1 MDTTTTE
8 KPHLSGFEKRTEI
21 LIHQEWHEKI
31 EIRGK
36 FFYQGD
42 EKFYIRGVTYGAF
55 KPDEEGN
62 EYTDLEQIE
71 QDFALMVA
79 NGFNTVRITHT
90 TPPRKLL
97 DIAHKYKLKVM
108 IGLSAEQ
115 YVGYLIDRKKSID
128 IMGIIRE
135 KVKSCADHPALLCIA
150 IGNEVPASIVRWYGR
165 KKIESYLKKVYKA
178 IKTVAPDSI
187 VTYVNYP
194 TTEYLQLPFL
204 DVVCFNV
211 YLEQYDA
218 LEKYLARLQNI
229 AGDRPLL
236 MGEIGLDCIRNGDQ
250 KQAELLEWQIK
261 LVFKMGCA
269 GLSIFSWTDEWFR
282 GGEEVDDWA
291 FGLTDKSRNP
301 KPGLETVKRVFRH
314 VPVKAGK
321 DWPFFSVVI
330 CSCNGS
336 LTIKECLEGLM
347 KLNYPFYEV
356 IVINDGSTDATP
368 IIAAEFDVKLI
379 STPNQGLSAA
389 RNLGASVAKGEIISY
404 IDDDAIPDPDWL
416 LYLATSFLNT
426 NCAAVGGPNIAP
438 NEVTFIADCVDHS
451 PGSPSHVLFTDMEAE
466 HIPGCNFSIRKAALN
481 ELGGFDPQFRAAGD
495 DVDLCWRIV
504 DAGFKIGFNPGAM
517 VFHHRRRTIRSYW
530 KQQFGYGK
538 AEALLER
545 KWPQKYNNIGH
556 KTWGHIYSNGVIQ
569 APFLKRW
576 KVYHG
581 IWGNAPFQ
589 SIYDSPSFSHLAL
602 LQMPEWYLLSAALLL
617 VSISGIVWAP
627 LFYVWPIALVV
638 MFLPMTHIIYN
649 VAKIPRKSRKGNR
662 FQNLL
667 FRCTTVYFH
676 VFQPLARL
684 LGRLKYDLT
693 PWRNYGKGNYAI
705 PVIEKMNVWCDNWVS
720 PEARLEN
727 IESNLKSEHCCVE
740 RGGIY
745 ARWDLLIKG
754 GALGSVKI
762 FMAAEDHKEGRQ
774 YLRFRFEP
782 RLSLTAIF
790 LLCFQVVLLAIVL
803 VYNALIPAIV
813 FVGILLILLTRVMQ
827 DIGRAFLAVKSV
839 AKKQNE
845 LK

>member
-8 KPHLSGFEKRTEI
+8 KPHLTGFEKRTDI
-21 LIHQEWHEKI
+21 LIRQEGHEKI
-31 EIRGK
+31 EIKGK

-55 KPDEEGN
+55 KPDEKGN
-62 EYTDLEQIE
+62 EYADLEQIE

-79 NGFNTVRITHT
+79 NGFNTVRIPHT

-97 DIAHKYKLKVM
+97 DIAHRYKLKVM

-165 KKIESYLKKVYKA
+165 KKIESYLRKVYKA
-178 IKTVAPDSI
+178 IKAVAPQSI

-194 TTEYLQLPFL
+194 TTEYLQLSFL

-211 YLEQYDA
+211 YLEQPEA
-218 LEKYLARLQNI
+218 LERYLARLQNL

-236 MGEIGLDCIRNGDQ
+236 MGEVGLDCYRNGEQ
-250 KQAELLEWQIK
+250 KQADLLEWQIK

-282 GGEEVDDWA
+282 GGEDVYDWA
-291 FGLTDKSRNP
+291 FGLTDKFRNP
-301 KPGLETVKRVFRH
+301 KPGLETVKRAFRQM
-314 VPVKAGK
+314 PVKAGT

-330 CSCNGS
+330 CSRNGA
-336 LTIKECLEGLM
+336 LTIRECLEGIM

-356 IVINDGSTDATP
+356 VVINDGSTDATP
-368 IIAAEFDVKLI
+368 SIASEFDVRLI

-416 LYLATSFLNT
+416 LYLATTFLQT

-451 PGSPSHVLFTDMEAE
+451 PGSPSHVLITDMEAE
-466 HIPGCNFSIRKAALN
+466 HIPGCNFSIRKTALN

-504 DAGFKIGFNPGAM
+504 DAGLKIGFNPGAM

-545 KWPQKYNNIGH
+545 KWPQKYNSMGH
-556 KTWGHIYSNGVIQ
+556 KTWGHIYSNGIIHI
-569 APFLKRW
+569 PFLKRW
-576 KVYHG
+576 RVYHG

-589 SIYDSPSFSHLAL
+589 SIYDAPSYSHLAL

-617 VSISGIVWAP
+617 VTISGIVWAP

-649 VAKIPRKSRKGNR
+649 VSNIPRNNRKGNR

-667 FRCTTVYFH
+667 FRLTTIYFH
-676 VFQPLARL
+676 IFQPLARL

-705 PVIEKMNVWCDNWVS
+705 PVTEKMNVWCDNWVS
-720 PEARLEN
+720 PEARLEI
-727 IESNLKSEHCCVE
+727 IESNLKSENVCVE

-745 ARWDLLIKG
+745 ARWDLLVKG
-754 GALGSVKI
+754 GALGSVRL

-774 YLRFRFEP
+774 YLRFRVEP
-782 RLSLTAIF
+782 KLSLTAIF
-790 LLCFQVVLLAIVL
+790 LLSFQAILLVIVL
-803 VYNALIPAIV
+803 MYHALIPAIA
-813 FVGILLILLTRVMQ
+813 FAGIFLILLTRALE
-827 DIGRAFLAVKSV
+827 DFGRAYTAIKTVV
-839 AKKQNE
+839 RKQDD